1 MWWLLEELESIRR
14 FLGMGGDVLM
24 ALFVLSFMLWT
35 VLLERWFY
43 FAIMLPKAI
52 RKTEAEWKARSE
64 HKSWNAKMI
73 RQEIVSR
80 QDIENKRGLPIIKVL
95 IALCPLLG
103 LLGTVVGMIQV
114 FDILAIIGTG
124 SPRAM
129 ASGISKATIPTL
141 AGMVASLSG
150 LFFSS
155 RLDHLAKISTQK
167 LEDRLKHIA

>member
-1 MWWLLEELESIRR
+1 MWWLIEELDSIRR
-14 FLGMGGDVLM
+14 FLGMGGDVLV
-24 ALFVLSFMLWT
+24 AIFVLSFMLWV

-43 FAIMLPKAI
+43 FVAVAPRAMKKAVAIWSG
-52 RKTEAEWKARSE
+52 RED

-73 RQEIVSR
+73 RQEIVSK
-80 QDIENKRGLPIIKVL
+80 QDIENKKGLPIIKVL

-114 FDILAIIGTG
+114 FDILAIVGTG

-150 LFFSS
+150 LFFST
-155 RLDHLAKISTQK
+155 RLDHLAKVTTQK
-167 LEDRLKHIA
+167 LEDKLKHIA

>member
-1 MWWLLEELESIRR
+1 MWWLIEELESIRR
-14 FLGMGGDVLM
+14 FLGMGGDVLV
-24 ALFVLSFMLWT
+24 AIFILSFMLWV

-43 FAIMLPKAI
+43 FVAVAPKAAKQAI
-52 RKTEAEWKARSE
+52 AEWMSRSD
-64 HKSWNAKMI
+64 HKSWNAKAI
-73 RQEIVSR
+73 RQEIISK
-80 QDIENKRGLPIIKVL
+80 QDIENKKGLPVVKVL

-114 FDILAIIGTG
+114 FDILAVVGTG

-150 LFFSS
+150 LFFST
-155 RLDHLAKISTQK
+155 RLDHQAKMTTQK
-167 LEDRLKHIA
+167 LEDELKHIA

>member
-1 MWWLLEELESIRR
+1 MWWLVGELESIRR
-14 FLGMGGDVLM
+14 FLGMGGDVLV
-24 ALFVLSFMLWT
+24 AIFILSFMLWA

-43 FAIMLPKAI
+43 FAAVAPKAM
-52 RKTEAEWKARSE
+52 KKAVGSWQGQSE
-64 HKSWNAKMI
+64 HQSWNAKMI

-80 QDIENKRGLPIIKVL
+80 QDIENKKGLPIVKVL

-114 FDILAIIGTG
+114 FDILAVTGTG

-155 RLDHLAKISTQK
+155 RLDHLAKVTTQK
-167 LEDRLKHIA
+167 LEDKLKHIA

>member
-1 MWWLLEELESIRR
+1 MWWLVGELESIRR
-14 FLGMGGDVLM
+14 FLGMGGDVLV
-24 ALFVLSFMLWT
+24 AIFILSFMLWA

-43 FAIMLPKAI
+43 FAAVAPKAM
-52 RKTEAEWKARSE
+52 KKAVGSWQGRSE
-64 HKSWNAKMI
+64 HQSWNAKMI

-80 QDIENKRGLPIIKVL
+80 QDIENKKGLPIVKVL

-114 FDILAIIGTG
+114 FDILAITGTG

-155 RLDHLAKISTQK
+155 RLDHLAKVTTQK
-167 LEDRLKHIA
+167 LEDKLKHIA

>member
-1 MWWLLEELESIRR
+1 MWWLVGELESIRR
-14 FLGMGGDVLM
+14 FLGMGGDVLV
-24 ALFVLSFMLWT
+24 AIFILSFMLWA

-43 FAIMLPKAI
+43 FAAVAPKAM
-52 RKTEAEWKARSE
+52 KKAVGFWEERSE

-80 QDIENKRGLPIIKVL
+80 QDIENKKGLPIVKVL

-114 FDILAIIGTG
+114 FDILAVTGTG

-150 LFFSS
+150 LFFST
-155 RLDHLAKISTQK
+155 RLDHLARVTTQK
-167 LEDRLKHIA
+167 LEDKLKHIA

>member
-1 MWWLLEELESIRR
+1 MWWLLEEVESIRR
-14 FLGMGGDVLM
+14 FLGMGGDVLV
-24 ALFVLSFMLWT
+24 AIFVLSLLLWT

-43 FAIMLPKAI
+43 FAAVAPKMIKQAVQNW
-52 RKTEAEWKARSE
+52 TDRSE
-64 HKSWNAKMI
+64 HQSWNAKMI
-73 RQEIVSR
+73 RQEIVSN
-80 QDIENKRGLPIIKVL
+80 QDIENKKGLPIVKVL

-114 FDILAIIGTG
+114 FDILAVTGTG

-155 RLDHLAKISTQK
+155 RLDHLARVTTQK
-167 LEDRLKHIA
+167 LEDKLKHIA

>member
-1 MWWLLEELESIRR
+1 MWWLIEELESIRR
-14 FLGMGGDVLM
+14 FLGMGGDVLV
-24 ALFVLSFMLWT
+24 AIFVLSFMLWV

-43 FAIMLPKAI
+43 FIAVAPRAMKQAVATWT
-52 RKTEAEWKARSE
+52 KRSE
-64 HKSWNAKMI
+64 HTSWNAKMI
-73 RQEIVSR
+73 RQEIISR
-80 QDIENKRGLPIIKVL
+80 QDIENKKGLPIVKVL

-114 FDILAIIGTG
+114 FDILAIVGTG

-150 LFFSS
+150 LFFST
-155 RLDHLAKISTQK
+155 RLDHLAKVTTRK
-167 LEDRLKHIA
+167 LEDKLKHIA

>member
-1 MWWLLEELESIRR
+1 MWWLVGELESIRR
-14 FLGMGGDVLM
+14 FLGMGGDVLV
-24 ALFVLSFMLWT
+24 AIFILSFMLWA

-43 FAIMLPKAI
+43 FAAVAPKAM
-52 RKTEAEWKARSE
+52 KKAVIFWEERSE

-73 RQEIVSR
+73 RQEMVSR
-80 QDIENKRGLPIIKVL
+80 QDIENKKGLPIVKVL

-114 FDILAIIGTG
+114 FDILAVTGTG

-150 LFFSS
+150 LFFST
-155 RLDHLAKISTQK
+155 RLDHLAKVTTQK
-167 LEDRLKHIA
+167 LEDKLKHIA

>member
-1 MWWLLEELESIRR
+1 MWWLVGELESIRR
-14 FLGMGGDVLM
+14 FLGMGGDVLV
-24 ALFVLSFMLWT
+24 AIFILSFMLWA

-43 FAIMLPKAI
+43 FAAVAPKAM
-52 RKTEAEWKARSE
+52 KQAVSFWQERSE

-80 QDIENKRGLPIIKVL
+80 QDIENKKGLPIVKVL

-114 FDILAIIGTG
+114 FDILAVTGTG

-150 LFFSS
+150 LFFST
-155 RLDHLAKISTQK
+155 RLDHLAKVTTQK
-167 LEDRLKHIA
+167 LEDKLKHAS

>member
-1 MWWLLEELESIRR
+1 MWWLIEEVESIRR
-14 FLGMGGDVLM
+14 FLGMGGDVLV
-24 ALFVLSFMLWT
+24 ALFILSFMLWT
-35 VLLERWFY
+35 ILLERWFY
-43 FAIMLPKAI
+43 FAAVLPRAIKKA
-52 RKTEAEWKARSE
+52 EAKWAARTD
-64 HKSWNAKMI
+64 HQSWNAKMI
-73 RQEIVSR
+73 RQELVSI
-80 QDIENKRGLPIIKVL
+80 QDIENKRGLPVIKVL

-114 FDILAIIGTG
+114 FDILAVIGTG

-155 RLDHLAKISTQK
+155 RLDHLAKVSTQK
-167 LEDRLKHIA
+167 LEDRLKHVA

>member
-1 MWWLLEELESIRR
+1 MWWLVGELESIRR
-14 FLGMGGDVLM
+14 FLGMGGDVLVVI
-24 ALFVLSFMLWT
+24 FILSFMLWA

-43 FAIMLPKAI
+43 FAAVAPKAM
-52 RKTEAEWKARSE
+52 KKAVSFWEERSE

-73 RQEIVSR
+73 RQEIVSC
-80 QDIENKRGLPIIKVL
+80 QDIENKKGLPIVKVL

-114 FDILAIIGTG
+114 FDILAVTGTG

-150 LFFSS
+150 LFFST
-155 RLDHLAKISTQK
+155 RLDHLAKVTTQK
-167 LEDRLKHIA
+167 LEDKLKHIA

>member
-1 MWWLLEELESIRR
+1 MWWLIEELESIRR

-24 ALFVLSFMLWT
+24 AIFILSFMLWT

-43 FAIMLPKAI
+43 FAAVLPKAI
-52 RKTEAEWKARSE
+52 KKAEAAWAARSE
-64 HKSWNAKMI
+64 HKSWNAKAI
-73 RQEIVSR
+73 RQEMVSL
-80 QDIENKRGLPIIKVL
+80 QDIENKRGLPIVKVL

-114 FDILAIIGTG
+114 FDILAVTGTG

-155 RLDHLAKISTQK
+155 RLDHLAKVSTQK
-167 LEDRLKHIA
+167 LEDTLKHIA

>member
-1 MWWLLEELESIRR
+1 MWWLIEELESIRR
-14 FLGMGGDVLM
+14 FLGMGGDVLI
-24 ALFVLSFMLWT
+24 AIFILSFMLWV

-43 FAIMLPKAI
+43 FVAVAPKAAKSALNNWMI
-52 RKTEAEWKARSE
+52 RKD
-64 HKSWNAKMI
+64 HNSWNAKAI
-73 RQEIVSR
+73 RQEIISK
-80 QDIENKRGLPIIKVL
+80 QDIENKRGLPVIKVL

-114 FDILAIIGTG
+114 FDILAVVGTG

-150 LFFSS
+150 LFFST
-155 RLDHLAKISTQK
+155 RLDHQAKMTTQK
-167 LEDRLKHIA
+167 LEDQLKHIA